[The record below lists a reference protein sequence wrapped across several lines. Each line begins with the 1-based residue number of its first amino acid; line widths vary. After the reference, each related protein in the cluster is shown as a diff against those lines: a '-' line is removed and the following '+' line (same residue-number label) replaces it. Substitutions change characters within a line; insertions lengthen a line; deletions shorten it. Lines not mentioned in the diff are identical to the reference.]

1 VKKRYMIGNTHFD
14 PVWLWRWDEAM
25 ASVRATF
32 RSALER
38 MKEDADFV
46 YSFATPPVFEWI
58 KNTDPEMFEE
68 IKQRV
73 KEGRWELAEAW
84 WVQPDCY
91 SACGESYV
99 RQGLYGQKYLK
110 DNFGLYSN
118 CVFNIDCFGHSPAL
132 PQILKKSHIDYYCF
146 MRPER
151 HHIELETPC
160 FWWKGIDGSEV
171 LTYRAEDAHSKDL
184 NKSMEECN
192 EYVNIFQNYG
202 IPEKRI
208 VVLCPPYFALNNYV
222 KLINNKS
229 NCFVGAQN
237 CSSEKNGSFAGE
249 VSCEMIKSTGAR
261 YVIIGHSERRIKLG
275 ETDEIVNEKVKRAIE
290 SGLVPIICVG
300 EKLDE
305 ISKKKSVLS
314 KQLSISLKNI
324 DISNIIIVQIVR
336 N

>member
-1 VKKRYMIGNTHFD
+1 MNKLIIGNFK
-14 PVWLWRWDEAM
+14 M
-25 ASVRATF
+25 
-32 RSALER
+32 
-38 MKEDADFV
+38 
-46 YSFATPPVFEWI
+46 
-58 KNTDPEMFEE
+58 
-68 IKQRV
+68 
-73 KEGRWELAEAW
+73 
-84 WVQPDCY
+84 
-91 SACGESYV
+91 
-99 RQGLYGQKYLK
+99 
-110 DNFGLYSN
+110 
-118 CVFNIDCFGHSPAL
+118 
-132 PQILKKSHIDYYCF
+132 
-146 MRPER
+146 
-151 HHIELETPC
+151 
-160 FWWKGIDGSEV
+160 
-171 LTYRAEDAHSKDL
+171 

-237 CSSEKNGSFAGE
+237 CSSEKNGSFTGE

-324 DISNIIIVQIVR
+324 DISKIIIAYEPVWAIGTGKTCSLGDIESTHSYIKEKVIKIAGIAPLVVYGGSVKSSNASEILKLDAVDGVLVGGASLDPR
-336 N
+336 SMYSIITS